1 MTEEIIVLSACLIGL
16 RCLAGF
22 RNGLLVREGAERIL
36 QPAVL
41 VMCGMVV
48 FSAIALLQIRL
59 IPQRFNT
66 PLPTAFF
73 AVAIVC
79 GLLLHLIA
87 LRVIPAFN
95 GFVNDYRVWTA
106 FEFAFVFLAVTS
118 AGWLANVVAVLCVY
132 PAWVAQKTAFNLT
145 LGEAATVPTRGQ
157 LSAAAISL
165 IALVALPFFLK

>member
-1 MTEEIIVLSACLIGL
+1 MTEEIIVLSACIIGL
-16 RCLAGF
+16 RALAGF

-79 GLLLHLIA
+79 GLLLHLFA
-87 LRVIPAFN
+87 LRVIPPFN
-95 GFVNDYRVWTA
+95 GVVNDCRVWTA
-106 FEFAFVFLAVTS
+106 LEFAFVFLAFAS
-118 AGWLANVVAVLCVY
+118 GGWLAGAVALLCVY
-132 PAWVAQKTAFNLT
+132 PAWVAQKAVFSLT
-145 LGEAATVPTRGQ
+145 VGEAATVLTRGQ
-157 LSAAAISL
+157 ISAAGISL
-165 IALVALPFFLK
+165 IALVALNFFF